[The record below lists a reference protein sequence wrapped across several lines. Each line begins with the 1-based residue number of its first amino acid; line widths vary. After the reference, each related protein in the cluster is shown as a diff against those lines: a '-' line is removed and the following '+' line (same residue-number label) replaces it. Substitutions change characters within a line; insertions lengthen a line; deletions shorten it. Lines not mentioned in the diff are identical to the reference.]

1 MKTMEDCGRKYHP
14 GKKDIKQIKKRKR
27 APGERT
33 PLRLG
38 HPFNSNGVTT
48 RFSIKPNSVFEG
60 IKDSIVV
67 IVVIDLVLDSVVV

>member
-1 MKTMEDCGRKYHP
+1 MKTMGDWSRKYHP
-14 GKKDIKQIKKRKR
+14 DEKDIKGKR

-60 IKDSIVV
+60 IKDSVVV
-67 IVVIDLVLDSVVV
+67 IVVIELVFDSVVV

>member
-1 MKTMEDCGRKYHP
+1 MKTMDDCGRKYHP
-14 GKKDIKQIKKRKR
+14 GKKDIKGKRNEKR